1 MSLLSTT
8 SSNCFH
14 DKNFIKNNSNPN
26 QEISEDDNIFPK
38 FIKINICKGISIFFS
53 PDKSNIS
60 LTPILPSNRVDL
72 LFKIYNLKKY
82 NISKEKKQKKIESIL
97 SETNS
102 NLNEIIQIKKFKKKG
117 IKAKIIG
124 ENIQIIDK
132 DIIKNCIINSKKNS
146 FDSIIDIVNAISMKL
161 FDSIVHFEYS
171 KNKKINNNNN
181 NDNTVTAKI
190 KYGLGDYFFINSD
203 PCANEKEA
211 KLNVLKKFIIKYL
224 PEKYS
229 KLIINNISESIKR
242 AEKTKE
248 EKSKK
253 YEKYLKAFGGDR
265 NLLKNKRKIKEE
277 EFNKRLP
284 FYNMLDREKK
294 NQDKNNLILSKINS
308 IKNDNNIK
316 EEIISLDDDDEMFF
330 MNTEKIPINEILLG
344 DLGIVDNHLRDF
356 KYSPLKLYEMIR
368 DSEKSR
374 GVDFTMEYAQIND
387 KKYCHKN
394 EVTIISQ
401 KLGIKVQ
408 GYGKKKEE
416 AENKCALTCLSII
429 FKKKFKTF
437 YDLHTYFE
445 NKKGKYLDIILSE
458 DNKENQENKKN
469 IKIIKNSEFNIIK
482 KNNEE
487 NAINNNEESGNN
499 DIKTYINK
507 DNNNDINNDYFN
519 KDINNNINNY
529 YPNNFFNDG
538 NLSFSNNN
546 ISEIN
551 NSSGL
556 SNNNSNTSKTLIEA
570 LSNKEDNNDENC
582 SLNKGFK
589 KIDDDFDSS
598 LFYL

>member
-1 MSLLSTT
+1 
-8 SSNCFH
+8 
-14 DKNFIKNNSNPN
+14 
-26 QEISEDDNIFPK
+26 
-38 FIKINICKGISIFFS
+38 
-53 PDKSNIS
+53 
-60 LTPILPSNRVDL
+60 
-72 LFKIYNLKKY
+72 
-82 NISKEKKQKKIESIL
+82 
-97 SETNS
+97 
-102 NLNEIIQIKKFKKKG
+102 
-117 IKAKIIG
+117 
-124 ENIQIIDK
+124 
-132 DIIKNCIINSKKNS
+132 
-146 FDSIIDIVNAISMKL
+146 
-161 FDSIVHFEYS
+161 
-171 KNKKINNNNN
+171 
-181 NDNTVTAKI
+181 
-190 KYGLGDYFFINSD
+190 
-203 PCANEKEA
+203 
-211 KLNVLKKFIIKYL
+211 
-224 PEKYS
+224 
-229 KLIINNISESIKR
+229 
-242 AEKTKE
+242 
-248 EKSKK
+248 
-253 YEKYLKAFGGDR
+253 
-265 NLLKNKRKIKEE
+265 
-277 EFNKRLP
+277 
-284 FYNMLDREKK
+284 
-294 NQDKNNLILSKINS
+294 
-308 IKNDNNIK
+308 
-316 EEIISLDDDDEMFF
+316 MFF

-487 NAINNNEESGNN
+487 NAINNNEESENN

-519 KDINNNINNY
+519 KDINNNINNDINNY

-570 LSNKEDNNDENC
+570 LSNKEDNDDENC